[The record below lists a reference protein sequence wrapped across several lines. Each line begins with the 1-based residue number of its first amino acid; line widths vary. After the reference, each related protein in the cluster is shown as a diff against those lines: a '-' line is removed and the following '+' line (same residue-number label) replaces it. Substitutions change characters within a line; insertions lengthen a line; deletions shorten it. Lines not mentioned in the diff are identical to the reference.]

1 LTAPL
6 RLIGK
11 LVKSFAPEKHADY
24 VSRAGCF
31 RTTHIKG
38 NVASPRVHI
47 MPSTSTVFDSA
58 IFRDL
63 FGAPAMRAIFS
74 DEALVSRYVEV
85 EVALAAAEARVGVIP
100 REAAEAIKQRA
111 RPHGI
116 DLAKLKAETDL
127 VGYPIVGLVHQLA
140 EQCGEAGRY
149 VHWGATTQ
157 DIMDTATVLQIGQ
170 ALALVDSDLA
180 ALRAALAALVH
191 KHRGTVMAGRT
202 HLQHAL
208 PVTFG
213 YKAAVW
219 LAMVD
224 RHLERLAELKPR
236 VLVGQFAGAAGTL
249 ASLGDKGLAVHDALM
264 EELGLR
270 RPSAP
275 WHVARDGFAETVS
288 FLGLVTGS
296 LAKIATDVMLLMQT
310 EVAEAFEP
318 FVAGRGSSSTMP
330 QKRNPIS
337 CEIVVAAA
345 RIVRRNVGLMLDAML
360 ADHERATGPWQL
372 EWAAIPE
379 AFIAAGGALGQA
391 RLMLEGLIVDAGRM
405 RRNLDLTGGLIV
417 AEAVMMAL
425 ARHTGRQAA
434 HDLVYGACRAAL
446 DKGSTLLAELE
457 RLEEVTRHLPSERLT
472 ELTDPVNYL
481 GSAQAMID
489 RALSGS

>member
-1 LTAPL
+1 MA
-6 RLIGK
+6 
-11 LVKSFAPEKHADY
+11 
-24 VSRAGCF
+24 
-31 RTTHIKG
+31 
-38 NVASPRVHI
+38 
-47 MPSTSTVFDSA
+47 STVFDSA
-58 IFRDL
+58 VFRDV

-74 DEALVSRYVEV
+74 DEAVVARYVEV

-100 REAAEAIKQRA
+100 KEAADAIRQGA
-111 RPHGI
+111 RPHDI

-140 EQCGEAGRY
+140 KQCGDAGRY

-157 DIMDTATVLQIGQ
+157 DIMDTATVLQVRE
-170 ALALVDSDLA
+170 ALALVEADLA
-180 ALRAALAALVH
+180 AIAAAVGALAE
-191 KHRGTVMAGRT
+191 KHRTTVMAGRT

-219 LAMVD
+219 LGMVQ
-224 RHLERLAELKPR
+224 RHRQRLAELKPR

-264 EELGLR
+264 DELRLG
-270 RPSAP
+270 RPCAP
-275 WHVARDGFAETVS
+275 WHAARDSFAETVA

-318 FVAGRGSSSTMP
+318 FVQGRGSSSTMP

-337 CEIVVAAA
+337 CEIIVAAA
-345 RIVRRNVGLMLDAML
+345 RIVRGDVALMLDAMV

-372 EWAAIPE
+372 EWVAIPE
-379 AFIAAGGALGQA
+379 AFIAAGGALRQA
-391 RLMLEGLIVDAGRM
+391 RFMLEGLIVDAGRM

-446 DKGSTLLAELE
+446 DGGSTLLAELQQ
-457 RLEEVTRHLPSERLT
+457 RPEVTRHLDAKRLAELT
-472 ELTDPVNYL
+472 EPVNYL

-489 RALSGS
+489 RALKS